1 MRGTKR
7 YKPGLSLKLKN
18 GFKSGF
24 RKGVQVEGSP
34 SLEKF
39 SCKKSQREDQGKNLT
54 PPRFFKKFKRKPQ
67 RGIKGYLGL
76 SREKP

>member
-24 RKGVQVEGSP
+24 RKGGQVESSP

-67 RGIKGYLGL
+67 RGYQRIF
-76 SREKP
+76 